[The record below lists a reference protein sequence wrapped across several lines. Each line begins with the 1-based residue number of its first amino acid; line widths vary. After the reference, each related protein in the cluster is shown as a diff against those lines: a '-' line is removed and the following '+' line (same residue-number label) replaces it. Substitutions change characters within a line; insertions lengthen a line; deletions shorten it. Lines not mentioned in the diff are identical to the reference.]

1 MEKKIRKV
9 IELEILD
16 DLENSGVEA
25 IALVDSPA
33 IEKNWLYFRKEKFVE
48 PESGESQSDYMSRCV
63 PYQMDEGKPQ
73 DQAVA
78 ICISTY
84 ENFEFNVELESYND
98 YPKAAVENAKIAL
111 RWAEENGWSDCGTPV
126 GKARANQL
134 ANGESLSRDTIAR
147 MASFERHRQNS
158 TRELGD
164 GCGRL
169 MWLAWG
175 GDEGI
180 EWAQRKL
187 KEIDIEM
194 GIDTSG
200 LAPYTQQTPKKKS
213 DLIEESVNFSAILE
227 KAKTL
232 GFSSEDL
239 LSNGLEFHSE
249 DTFDIKLAKGYTVY
263 KYSGSIGGNSR
274 DFCRQMMNL
283 DRFYSFE
290 DIASMGSRAVNPGFG
305 ENGSDTYSIWK
316 YKGGP
321 NCKHSWRKFYVTE
334 FGAIQNKGLAP
345 GTAGEKPID
354 MPNQGYVNPPWERFH
369 AFADV
374 MKKELVGAVAIPNME
389 IPRKDEDGDIYF
401 VKFSEDLV
409 KRMSEKFFKEGKT
422 NSTNIQHVSED
433 NAGTYITQ
441 SWIVEDPATD
451 KANTIYNLDV
461 PKGTWMV
468 AAKVTDDKTWEK
480 VKAGDLKGFSLEGSF
495 VSVEE
500 YEDYMKN
507 KKTWDNLRDLISKW

>member
-16 DLENSGVEA
+16 DLESSGVEA

-33 IEKNWLYFRKEKFVE
+33 IEKNWLFFRKEKFVE
-48 PESGESQSDYMSRCV
+48 PESGESQEDYMSRCV
-63 PYQMDEGKPQ
+63 PLQIEEGKPQ
-73 DQAVA
+73 DQVVA

-84 ENFEFNVELESYND
+84 ENFEFD
-98 YPKAAVENAKIAL
+98 P
-111 RWAEENGWSDCGTPV
+111 
-126 GKARANQL
+126 
-134 ANGESLSRDTIAR
+134 
-147 MASFERHRQNS
+147 
-158 TRELGD
+158 
-164 GCGRL
+164 
-169 MWLAWG
+169 
-175 GDEGI
+175 
-180 EWAQRKL
+180 
-187 KEIDIEM
+187 
-194 GIDTSG
+194 SG

-232 GFSSEDL
+232 GFNSEDL

-263 KYSGSIGGNSR
+263 KYSGSIGGNTR
-274 DFCRQMMNL
+274 DFCRSMMNL

-290 DIASMGSRAVNPGFG
+290 DIAAMGSQAVNPGFG

-334 FGAIQNKGLAP
+334 LGAIQNKGLAP

-374 MKKELVGAVAIPNME
+374 MKKELIGAVAIPNIE
-389 IPRKDEDGDIYF
+389 IPRKDEDGEIYF

-468 AAKVTDDKTWEK
+468 AAKVKDDKTWEK

-495 VSVEE
+495 VSLEE
-500 YEDYMKN
+500 YEDYMRD